1 MKTSL
6 PITYN
11 GKQIEITVR
20 KLLYRELPAWEIY
33 LPNGGEFILKQ
44 DGGEWVP
51 LVDGET
57 DIDLVRTVS
66 HAINCAHLDGTGDFT
81 NNDLPALPPM
91 LF

>member
-20 KLLYRELPAWEIY
+20 KLLYRELPAWQVY
-33 LPNGGEFILKQ
+33 LPEGQDFILKQ
-44 DGGEWVP
+44 DKGEWVP

-66 HAINCAHLDGTGDFT
+66 HAINCAHIEGTGDFAS
-81 NNDLPALPPM
+81 NDVPALPPV